1 MTLCGIVELHGGK
14 LVVSSTDDEKEPMII
29 YSDKFMPGD
38 KILLAP
44 ELSLIHRKE
53 QAGIAFIKSINNDIA
68 KLYIA
73 NFGQSCPFSP
83 EIPIKDIPM
92 KVGDRIVVWFY
103 SNGDIGFRGLYSPD
117 PLDDVPCL
125 LKMYS
130 LYKKPED
137 FIYLVND
144 LSNPIY
150 TFDKS
155 VNHNGLNTFT
165 IDPATSKDFDDA
177 ISVDVVN
184 NTIYIHI
191 VDIASADCEDLISHT
206 ARKRLKERC
215 LTLYLSNEHTE
226 HLLDPEVASNTLSL
240 IKGEERKVITIRVS
254 LNDNGIVSNYDIYK
268 STIIVKN
275 RWNYDEVTNM
285 FRNNQVPTELQYLLN
300 LTNMR
305 SSNIKYNINLPSLR
319 FHIDTTTGLIDE
331 LKVESTN
338 DDSHNI
344 VATVMILANL
354 VVSKH
359 LKYCQV
365 SLPNRFHDIL
375 HGMKNITFTST
386 GNELVDSFIMVKR
399 YARACYSVDKKGHF
413 GLGLTDY
420 VHFTSPMRRYADV
433 IIHRILSGANLNEE
447 ALNREVEWMNFRATT
462 VRSIQDLYNTWKV
475 VRYIQNESHKFK
487 LLYNSEKKYEVWIT
501 DVKKGGVLW
510 FMPSMSLNGF
520 AHVSTLE
527 PNQFWYF
534 DYSKNTLEGQSN
546 KAIVAIGK
554 KFEASI
560 ANVDPITY
568 TVNLTIYS

>member
-1 MTLCGIVELHGGK
+1 MV
-14 LVVSSTDDEKEPMII
+14 
-29 YSDKFMPGD
+29 
-38 KILLAP
+38 
-44 ELSLIHRKE
+44 LS
-53 QAGIAFIKSINNDIA
+53 
-68 KLYIA
+68 
-73 NFGQSCPFSP
+73 
-83 EIPIKDIPM
+83 
-92 KVGDRIVVWFY
+92 
-103 SNGDIGFRGLYSPD
+103 
-117 PLDDVPCL
+117 
-125 LKMYS
+125 
-130 LYKKPED
+130 
-137 FIYLVND
+137 
-144 LSNPIY
+144 
-150 TFDKS
+150 
-155 VNHNGLNTFT
+155 
-165 IDPATSKDFDDA
+165 
-177 ISVDVVN
+177 
-184 NTIYIHI
+184 
-191 VDIASADCEDLISHT
+191 

-240 IKGEERKVITIRVS
+240 IKGEERKVITIRVI

-365 SLPNRFHDIL
+365 TLPNRFHDIL

-433 IIHRILSGANLNEE
+433 IIHRIWFYRSYIRRGRPGEYDFIWQRN
-447 ALNREVEWMNFRATT
+447 TT
-462 VRSIQDLYNTWKV
+462 IRI
-475 VRYIQNESHKFK
+475 
-487 LLYNSEKKYEVWIT
+487 
-501 DVKKGGVLW
+501 
-510 FMPSMSLNGF
+510 
-520 AHVSTLE
+520 
-527 PNQFWYF
+527 
-534 DYSKNTLEGQSN
+534 
-546 KAIVAIGK
+546 
-554 KFEASI
+554 
-560 ANVDPITY
+560 
-568 TVNLTIYS
+568 